1 MIRKFLGA
9 LGGLALSLA
18 LLSPV
23 TAAAQDWPTK
33 QPIKVIVPFT
43 AGSATD
49 ITARTVVDQVGKQ
62 IGQTFVVENRGGAG
76 TTLGSNLAARSEPDG
91 YTILISSTSMVVVPS
106 TYANLPYSVT
116 DDFVSIGGL
125 ADVPFFVGT
134 SLKFKTMKEV
144 IEAGKKP
151 GGNILYG
158 TAGAGSSGHLFM
170 EQLRLVAGYPI
181 THVPFRGTPE
191 AMTEMVAGRLDM
203 YPTPAVN
210 AIPLSRD
217 GKINTL
223 AVSSPKR
230 LPTLPEV
237 ATLREVGLP
246 DAEYQFW
253 VGAFAPAKTPKP
265 IVERLNREIV
275 AALNV
280 KEVVDKILALG
291 GTPMPMSQPEFE
303 AFVKKEI
310 ALNAKIV
317 KAAGYQPQ
325 Q

>member
-1 MIRKFLGA
+1 MIRKFFGVLGT
-9 LGGLALSLA
+9 LAF
-18 LLSPV
+18 LSPV

-91 YTILISSTSMVVVPS
+91 YTILVSSTSMVVVPS

-217 GKINTL
+217 GKIKTL

-237 ATLREVGLP
+237 ATLRELGLP

-280 KEVVDKILALG
+280 KEVGDKILALG
-291 GTPMPMSQPEFE
+291 GTTLPMTQPEFE
-303 AFVKKEI
+303 KFVKAQLE
-310 ALNAKIV
+310 LNAKIV

>member
-1 MIRKFLGA
+1 MNRTILGMIGA
-9 LGGLALSLA
+9 LA
-18 LLSPV
+18 LLCPV
-23 TAAAQDWPTK
+23 NAAAQDWPTK

-76 TTLGSNLAARSEPDG
+76 TTLGSNLAARAEPDG
-91 YTILISSTSMVVVPS
+91 YNILINSTSMVVVAS

-116 DDFVSIGGL
+116 NDFVPVGAL

-134 SLKFKTMKEV
+134 AVKFKTLKEL
-144 IEAGKKP
+144 IETAKKP

-170 EQLRLVAGYPI
+170 EQLRLAAGYPV

-210 AIPLSRD
+210 AIPLTRD
-217 GKINTL
+217 GKISSL

-230 LPTLPEV
+230 LPTLPDV
-237 ATLREVGLP
+237 ATLRELGLP

-265 IVERLNREIV
+265 IVDRLNREIA

-280 KEVVDKILALG
+280 KEVIDKLLALG
-291 GTPMPMSQPEFE
+291 GTPMPMTQPEFA

-310 ALNAKIV
+310 ELNAKIV

>member
-1 MIRKFLGA
+1 MNRTILGMIGA
-9 LGGLALSLA
+9 LA
-18 LLSPV
+18 LLYPMA
-23 TAAAQDWPTK
+23 AAAQDWPTR

-76 TTLGSNLAARSEPDG
+76 TTLGSNLAARAEPDG
-91 YTILISSTSMVVVPS
+91 YNILINSTSMVVVAS

-116 DDFVSIGGL
+116 NDFVPVGAL

-134 SLKFKTMKEV
+134 AVKYKTLKEL
-144 IEAGKKP
+144 IETAKKP

-170 EQLRLVAGYPI
+170 EQLRLTAGYPV

-203 YPTPAVN
+203 YPTPAAN

-217 GKINTL
+217 GKISAL

-230 LPTLPEV
+230 LPTMPDV
-237 ATLREVGLP
+237 ATLRELGLP

-253 VGAFAPAKTPKP
+253 VGAFAPAKTPRP
-265 IVERLNREIV
+265 IVERLNREIA
-275 AALNV
+275 AALKV
-280 KEVVDKILALG
+280 KEVVDKLLALG
-291 GTPMPMSQPEFE
+291 GTPMPMTQPEFD

>member
-1 MIRKFLGA
+1 MNRTIVGTFFGA
-9 LGGLALSLA
+9 ISALA
-18 LLSPV
+18 LLAPV
-23 TAAAQDWPTK
+23 TAAAQDWPTR

-76 TTLGSNLAARSEPDG
+76 TTLGSNLAARAEPDG
-91 YTILISSTSMVVVPS
+91 YTILINSTSMVVVAS

-116 DDFVSIGGL
+116 NDFAPISAL

-134 SLKFKTMKEV
+134 AVKYKTLKEL
-144 IEAGKKP
+144 IETNKKP

-170 EQLRLVAGYPI
+170 EQLRLAAGYPV

-203 YPTPAVN
+203 YPTPGAN
-210 AIPLSRD
+210 AISLTRD
-217 GKINTL
+217 GKINSL
-223 AVSSPKR
+223 AVSSPRR
-230 LPTLPEV
+230 LPTMPDV
-237 ATLREVGLP
+237 ATLRELGLP

-253 VGAFAPAKTPKP
+253 IGAFAPAKTPKP
-265 IVERLNREIV
+265 IVDRLNREIV
-275 AALNV
+275 AALKV
-280 KEVVDKILALG
+280 KEVADKLLSLG
-291 GTPMPMSQPEFE
+291 GTPLPMTQPDFQS
-303 AFVKKEI
+303 FVKTQIE
-310 ALNAKIV
+310 LNAKIV

>member
-1 MIRKFLGA
+1 MIRNFFGA
-9 LGGLALSLA
+9 LPLLA
-18 LLSPV
+18 LLFP
-23 TAAAQDWPTK
+23 TAAPAQEWPTR

-76 TTLGSNLAARSEPDG
+76 TTIGSNSVAKADPDG
-91 YTILISSTSMVVVPS
+91 YTFLISSTSMVVVAS

-116 DDFVSIGGL
+116 DDFTPVGAL
-125 ADVPFFVGT
+125 ADIPFFVGT
-134 SLKFKTMKEV
+134 AVKFKTLKEL

-170 EQLRLVAGYPI
+170 EQLRLTAGYPA
-181 THVPFRGTPE
+181 TAVPFRGTPE
-191 AMTEMVAGRLDM
+191 AMTEMVAGRLDL

-217 GKINTL
+217 GKISTL

-230 LPTLPEV
+230 LPTMPEV
-237 ATLREVGLP
+237 ATLREHGLP

-280 KEVVDKILALG
+280 KEVGDKILALG
-291 GTPMPMSQPEFE
+291 GTALPMTQPEF
-303 AFVKKEI
+303 ASFVKAQIE
-310 ALNAKIV
+310 LNAKIV
-317 KAAGYQPQ
+317 KAAGLKPQ

>member
-62 IGQTFVVENRGGAG
+62 IGQGFVVENRGGAG
-76 TTLGSNLAARSEPDG
+76 TTLGSNLVARAEPDG

-116 DDFVSIGGL
+116 DDFVSVGGL

-191 AMTEMVAGRLDM
+191 AMTEMVAGRIDM

-210 AIPLSRD
+210 AIQLSRD

-265 IVERLNREIV
+265 IVERLNREII
-275 AALNV
+275 AALKV
-280 KEVVDKILALG
+280 KEVSDKLLALG
-291 GTPMPMSQPEFE
+291 GTPMPMTQPEFE
-303 AFVKKEI
+303 AFVKKEL